1 MRKKNEDVRN
11 VGLAVLTLIAI
22 FAVSVI
28 WTGLS
33 TAAVGPDED
42 VERPEQNFDPYP
54 APEEEPEIKDE
65 PMTVDKSYP
74 GNPGITPP
82 PTPFIEM

>member
-22 FAVSVI
+22 FVVSVI

-33 TAAVGPDED
+33 TAAVGSDED
-42 VERPEQNFDPYP
+42 VGRPEQNFDPYP

-65 PMTVDKSYP
+65 PIQMEHVYNE
-74 GNPGITPP
+74 NPGINPP
-82 PTPFIEM
+82 PSPCVEM